1 MLGQDIKNS
10 VVGIVGFG
18 EIGQHIA
25 ERLMGFKTA
34 KIIYSGRSEKPEAL
48 KYKASL
54 VSFEKLLNDSD
65 FVIISCPLTNET
77 RNMFNTEAFGKMKKT
92 SVLVN
97 VARGGIV
104 CQDAL
109 LEALSSGTIFAAGLD
124 VMSPE
129 PLPSD
134 HPLMK
139 LKNCGRFYLLFDVL
153 EIYQINKK
161 ISSDNS
167 TSWISYNTDQS

>member
-18 EIGQHIA
+18 EIGQNIA
-25 ERLMGFKTA
+25 QRLQGFKVA
-34 KIIYSGRSEKPEAL
+34 KIIYSGRSEKPEA
-48 KYKASL
+48 KNYKASL
-54 VSFEKLLNDSD
+54 VSFDKLLGDSD
-65 FVIISCPLTNET
+65 FVFISCPLTNET
-77 RNMFNTEAFGKMKKT
+77 RNMFNKEAFSKMKKT

-109 LEALSSGTIFAAGLD
+109 LEALTNGTIFAAGLD
-124 VMSPE
+124 VMTPE

-139 LKNCGRFYLLFDVL
+139 LSNCGMFSKELL
-153 EIYQINKK
+153 K
-161 ISSDNS
+161 ILLIKNSLYSSNNS
-167 TSWISYNTDQS
+167 TSWISHNTDQS